1 MHLQLISRS
10 QYCNSRC
17 LRLSWQ
23 FFPPQDLRLNIRG
36 FFCRRFLDNSQMEF
50 NFFDWS
56 EPFARRPILW
66 WRRWHAV
73 FAFLIRT
80 HFPSVNSVRTLQRQA
95 IPVSLPPSDIRRQ
108 IRPQWGASAQ
118 RVVATS
124 GPGYA
129 PRQQGNW
136 RWWNGWRWYP
146 GYHPFRLPTAISRVC
161 SKAELLRLLKTSEN
175 IAWLNRGRS

>member
-66 WRRWHAV
+66 WRRWRAV

-95 IPVSLPPSDIRRQ
+95 IPVSLPPKVRWRR
-108 IRPQWGASAQ
+108 
-118 RVVATS
+118 TS
-124 GPGYA
+124 GDKLDPNGG
-129 PRQQGNW
+129 RQRRGLW
-136 RWWNGWRWYP
+136 R
-146 GYHPFRLPTAISRVC
+146 H
-161 SKAELLRLLKTSEN
+161 
-175 IAWLNRGRS
+175 RGRDMHPASKEIGVDEMVGGDILDTIRFIFLQPPVGYVSQLNC